1 MERLLTVVRKEFI
14 HIIRDWRTLA
24 IIIILPAFLLLLLGY
39 GVSGDA
45 SDISLAV
52 ADMSKTDASRRYL
65 EYFTATNEFEVKYDV
80 LSEEEILLLLD
91 EERVTAGIYIPE
103 DFGRSLD
110 LNQPTEVQFYVNGSD
125 PSAAQSA
132 NLKLETIAQVATQ
145 NILIDQLSQAG
156 SEISFAIT
164 QLPVT
169 TYTKTLYNPDGSGKI
184 YLIPGLTAI
193 VLQVQALLLTAL
205 AIVREREQGTM
216 EQLIVTPIKSWE
228 LVLGKIIPYLVVGIF
243 NTIAT
248 LLISVYIF
256 GITIQGSF
264 WLLVL
269 LTIPF
274 IIGSL
279 GLGVLI
285 SNISRT
291 QMQAMYLAVGIV
303 LIPAI
308 ILSGLI
314 YSRESMPALT
324 YWFSEVLPVTHYLVI
339 IRGIMVKGV
348 GVNFLLPSIYKELG
362 LGLIYFIASV
372 IAFRKKI

>member
-1 MERLLTVVRKEFI
+1 MERLNTVIKKEFI
-14 HIIRDWRTLA
+14 HILRDWRTLA

-39 GVSGDA
+39 GVSGDV

-52 ADMSKTDASRRYL
+52 ADLSKTDASRRYL

-80 LSEEEILLLLD
+80 LSEEEILHILD
-91 EERVTAGIYIPE
+91 GEQAAAGILIPE
-103 DFGRSLD
+103 DFGQNLD
-110 LNQPTEVQFYVNGSD
+110 LGIPTKVQFYVNGSD
-125 PSAAQSA
+125 PSKAQSA

-145 NILIDQLSQAG
+145 NILTEQLAAAG
-156 SEISFAIT
+156 SEIGFTIT
-164 QLPVT
+164 ELPIT
-169 TYTKTLYNPDGSGKI
+169 TYTKTLYNPDGSSKF
-184 YLIPGLTAI
+184 YMIPGLTAI

-243 NTIAT
+243 NTVAT
-248 LLISVYIF
+248 LVISVYIF
-256 GITIQGSF
+256 GIAIQGSF

-308 ILSGLI
+308 VLSGLM
-314 YSRESMPALT
+314 YAREGMPALT
-324 YWFSEVLPVTHYLVI
+324 YYFSEILPVTHYLII

-348 GVNFLLPSIYKELG
+348 GVNFLMPSILKELG
-362 LGLIYFIASV
+362 LGLAYFIASV
-372 IAFRKKI
+372 LAFRKKI